1 MSLLKK
7 LVLILIIFAIFCLGR
22 LLGIYEQQK
31 VNSSLVNRLYIELD
45 DKEEQNRLLKIE
57 NEKLNNILGGQE

>member
-1 MSLLKK
+1 MSILKK
-7 LVLILIIFAIFCLGR
+7 LVLILIIFAIFCAGR

-31 VNSSLVNRLYIELD
+31 ANSSLVNRLYIELD

-57 NEKLNNILGGQE
+57 KEKLNNILGGQ